1 MGRHTSDSSRHL
13 RGTLVTALLR
23 ALGRLPYPLGRRLG
37 LLLGALLW
45 WLPNKGKRVARVNL
59 QMCLPQLSD
68 ASQQRLCQ
76 HVLKENVAGMIELA
90 WVWQHPQQALARVAA
105 VENGEQL
112 RETLASGR
120 PALILAPHIG
130 CWEVLNFWLSQHF
143 PMHAMFN
150 PSGLPALD
158 DLIRAG
164 REQFG
169 TVLHPATARGVVSL
183 VRALKQHDGDMA
195 SLSAILPDQVPDRRS
210 GRFAPFFGQPAATG
224 TLPVKLLQQSGARAF
239 MAFAKRTGDGQF
251 EIRLRDPDERIY
263 DADVD
268 TALAGLNASI
278 EALIMEAP
286 AQYLWTYQRFRRVPE
301 GEKKPY

>member
-1 MGRHTSDSSRHL
+1 M
-13 RGTLVTALLR
+13 
-23 ALGRLPYPLGRRLG
+23 
-37 LLLGALLW
+37 
-45 WLPNKGKRVARVNL
+45 
-59 QMCLPQLSD
+59 
-68 ASQQRLCQ
+68 
-76 HVLKENVAGMIELA
+76 
-90 WVWQHPQQALARVAA
+90 
-105 VENGEQL
+105 
-112 RETLASGR
+112 
-120 PALILAPHIG
+120 
-130 CWEVLNFWLSQHF
+130 
-143 PMHAMFN
+143 
-150 PSGLPALD
+150 
-158 DLIRAG
+158 
-164 REQFG
+164 
-169 TVLHPATARGVVSL
+169 VSL

-268 TALAGLNASI
+268 TALEGMNASI

-301 GEKKPY
+301 GEEKPY